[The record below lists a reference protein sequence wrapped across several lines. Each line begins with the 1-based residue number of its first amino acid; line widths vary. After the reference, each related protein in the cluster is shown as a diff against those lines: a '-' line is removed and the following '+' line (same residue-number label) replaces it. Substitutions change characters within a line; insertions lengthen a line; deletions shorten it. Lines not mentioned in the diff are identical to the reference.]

1 MYEFQNDYV
10 KPEYGEKLKLCYLDI
25 DIVYIKI
32 DNIYKALQMI
42 LKLDLILQIMNQMD
56 HCLKEKIKK
65 EQD

>member
-1 MYEFQNDYV
+1 MYEFQSDYV

-42 LKLDLILQIMNQMD
+42 QKLDLILQIMNQMD

>member
-1 MYEFQNDYV
+1 MYESQNDYV

-42 LKLDLILQIMNQMD
+42 LKLDLILQIMNQME

>member
-1 MYEFQNDYV
+1 MYEVQNDYV

>member
-32 DNIYKALQMI
+32 DNIYKALQMM